1 MLTSQN
7 NDVHGSLIYLF
18 HGVVGVGMAQCL
30 ARPANLSDPYLRK
43 WTSHVIVPTYG
54 SAGRG
59 VDINNHFH
67 DDAQPW
73 LSASDGRWYTFA
85 SGGSWNRSRGVNILY
100 STTQVDAL

>member
-1 MLTSQN
+1 
-7 NDVHGSLIYLF
+7 
-18 HGVVGVGMAQCL
+18 MAQCL

-59 VDINNHFH
+59 LDINNHFH

-73 LSASDGRWYTFA
+73 LSASDGPCSPSSLT
-85 SGGSWNRSRGVNILY
+85 SL
-100 STTQVDAL
+100 TLPLLTDLTEPPPLH